1 MKNNKLLTV
10 REMSTICQ
18 VSRQAVYKIVN
29 EIEQDE
35 SLTGLITVNEGVKHF
50 TPKGQE
56 YVKQKFNITEEKQE
70 KTDQKKEN
78 NNTSNTEYKDK
89 YIKMLEEQIKIK
101 DNQINSLNIAIE
113 EIQQRQKE
121 ANILHAMEIQK
132 LESAESKEETIEK
145 SKEENKGFW
154 QKLFRKKE
162 G

>member
-1 MKNNKLLTV
+1 MMKNDELLTV
-10 REMSTICQ
+10 REMSIICQ

-56 YVKQKFNITEEKQE
+56 YVKQRFNVTEEKQE

-78 NNTSNTEYKDK
+78 DNTSNTEYKDK
-89 YIKMLEEQIKIK
+89 YIQMLEEQIKIK

-132 LESAESKEETIEK
+132 LESAESNEDKTEEAEK
-145 SKEENKGFW
+145 KTFFEKI
-154 QKLFRKKE
+154 KDLFK
-162 G
+162 

>member
-1 MKNNKLLTV
+1 MKNDELLTI
-10 REMSTICQ
+10 REMSTICK

-35 SLTGLITVNEGVKHF
+35 SLTGLIAVNEGVKHF

-56 YVKQKFNITEEKQE
+56 YVKQRFNVTEE

-78 NNTSNTEYKDK
+78 DNTSNTEYKDK
-89 YIKMLEEQIKIK
+89 YIQMLEEQIKIK

-132 LESAESKEETIEK
+132 LESAENNKEQENET
-145 SKEENKGFW
+145 KGFFE
-154 QKLFRKKE
+154 KLKNVFKK
-162 G
+162 

>member
-1 MKNNKLLTV
+1 MMKNDELITV

-50 TPKGQE
+50 TPNGQK
-56 YVKQKFNITEEKQE
+56 YVKQRFNVTGKKQE
-70 KTDQKKEN
+70 KTDPKKEN
-78 NNTSNTEYKDK
+78 DNTSNTEYKDR

-113 EIQQRQKE
+113 EMQQRNKE
-121 ANILHAMEIQK
+121 TNILHAMQIKQ
-132 LESAESKEETIEK
+132 LESSENNKEQENET
-145 SKEENKGFW
+145 KGFFE
-154 QKLFRKKE
+154 KLKNVFKK
-162 G
+162 

>member
-1 MKNNKLLTV
+1 MMKNDELITV

-50 TPKGQE
+50 TRKGQE
-56 YVKQKFNITEEKQE
+56 YVKKRFNVTEEKSE
-70 KTDQKKEN
+70 ETEDQNQNKEN
-78 NNTSNTEYKDK
+78 FEYKNK
-89 YIKMLEEQIKIK
+89 YIQMLEEQIKIK
-101 DNQINSLNIAIE
+101 DEQIKGLNIAIE

-132 LESAESKEETIEK
+132 LESSESDEKPKVET
-145 SKEENKGFW
+145 KGFFE
-154 QKLFRKKE
+154 KLKNMFNTKK
-162 G
+162 

>member
-1 MKNNKLLTV
+1 MKNDELLTV

-56 YVKQKFNITEEKQE
+56 YVKQRFNITEEKQE
-70 KTDQKKEN
+70 KTDKKKEN
-78 NNTSNTEYKDK
+78 DNTSNTEYKDK
-89 YIKMLEEQIKIK
+89 YIQMLEEQIKIK

-132 LESAESKEETIEK
+132 LESAESNEDKTEEEK
-145 SKEENKGFW
+145 KTFFEKI
-154 QKLFRKKE
+154 KDLFK
-162 G
+162 